1 MRFVLVFLLLASP
14 VFGAEAVITGPS
26 GGKPGDILVLDA
38 SESEADYFAWTV
50 QPQLPEPRQTI
61 MVLEGGA
68 KCLVC
73 SVPGTY
79 TVTLAVS
86 DANGIDQIQWTVTV
100 DANGPSPGPGP
111 EPPPEPIV
119 PVIPEGR
126 FKIAK
131 PSYDAAMAVASPNRA
146 KEAQALALGLEG
158 VAASIS
164 AGVLSGAQNILTAI
178 LAANNAALG
187 DAVPLWVTWGA
198 AIGEKI
204 KANYQAGLLSSVDDW
219 STIIREIS
227 TGLKAVK

>member
-1 MRFVLVFLLLASP
+1 MRLVLAFFLLTSTAC
-14 VFGAEAVITGPS
+14 GAEAVITGPS

-61 MVLEGGA
+61 MVLEGGS

-86 DANGIDQIQWTVTV
+86 DANGIDQIQWTVAV

-111 EPPPEPIV
+111 EPQPDV

-146 KEAQALALGLEG
+146 KEAQTLALGLEG

-187 DAVPLWVTWGA
+187 DAVPLWVTWGST
-198 AIGEKI
+198 IGEKI
-204 KANYQAGLLSSVDDW
+204 KANYQAGLLVSTDDW
-219 STIIREIS
+219 STCIREIS